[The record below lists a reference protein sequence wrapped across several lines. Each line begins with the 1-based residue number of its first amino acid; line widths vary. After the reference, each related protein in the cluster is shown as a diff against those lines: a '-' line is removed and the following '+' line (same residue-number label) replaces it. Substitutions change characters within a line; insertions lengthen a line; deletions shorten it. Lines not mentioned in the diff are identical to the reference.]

1 METPEPWIRTI
12 RKKYQFININGYTTF
27 MGDNFEVEIYEAD
40 KKLNFKIDLSKNL
53 SRRKKRIQ
61 IFYYDAERLIRNKES
76 VKSIV
81 ISDEE
86 SITTISNI
94 LSNRPVDDNY
104 TFSLELTLKETILTY
119 DKVEIKTAEIR
130 QLEFI
135 IS

>member
-12 RKKYQFININGYTTF
+12 RKKYQFININGYTTL

-104 TFSLELTLKETILTY
+104 TFSIELTLKEIILTY